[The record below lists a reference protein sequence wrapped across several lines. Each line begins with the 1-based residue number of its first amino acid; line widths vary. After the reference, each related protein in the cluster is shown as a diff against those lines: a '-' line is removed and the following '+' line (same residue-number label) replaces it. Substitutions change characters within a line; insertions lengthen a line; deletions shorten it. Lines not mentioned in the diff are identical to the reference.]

1 MLNSYSLAIIFWIA
15 SFLAMTL
22 NPVAVRH
29 CEQSEAIQK
38 LNKTP
43 LIYQIN
49 NAEKFNILFLK
60 PKGFIWIPQGIFL
73 IKISAG
79 TVDGETVPQRTSNKK
94 EKIMALLHL
103 DSLF

>member
-1 MLNSYSLAIIFWIA
+1 MSRKYTKVIRNLVLLNSYSLAIIFWIV

-49 NAEKFNILFLK
+49 NARKFMCKNYRT
-60 PKGFIWIPQGIFL
+60 PK
-73 IKISAG
+73 
-79 TVDGETVPQRTSNKK
+79 T
-94 EKIMALLHL
+94 M
-103 DSLF
+103 